1 MNVELEHGTVGGD
14 VTNVTNDHPGM
25 TARIALAH
33 LRELPDY
40 YERLERMER
49 DVRAS
54 EPSRVRKRGRRGR
67 AREDQTPVDAGIF
80 YVNVMLAHNLLDL
93 KKPLSERLLSW
104 ADDYEI
110 GYKQIKIEPL
120 PDISGYLKT
129 TADRLIWSA
138 DEKLYSEIRLGEMGH
153 ARHIWNSNGYQ
164 FPIEMIAIYATWQR
178 IKHSDPLGLLVSDE
192 RILTSRFLYFT
203 SMTIQVLSQYIQFES
218 DIPLEIQ
225 ELLLRSL
232 VADDPAW
239 TSYDKY
245 IRDLESR
252 RADWGDINAY
262 EQLSLA
268 LWEQD
273 PGEVYLASKRLLM
286 PEVNPYSYD
295 DLKGTDW
302 RELHP
307 ALVQIE
313 QSFYKAMFGKVP
325 EGFRALELK

>member
-33 LRELPDY
+33 LKELPDY

-54 EPSRVRKRGRRGR
+54 EPSRIRKRGR
-67 AREDQTPVDAGIF
+67 AREDQTPIDAGIF
-80 YVNVMLAHNLLDL
+80 YVNALMDHRHLIL
-93 KKPLSERLLSW
+93 KEPLRTRLLSW
-104 ADDYEI
+104 VDDYEV
-110 GYKQIKIEPL
+110 GYKPIKVEPL
-120 PDISGYLKT
+120 PQISYRSGSVQDCLRY
-129 TADRLIWSA
+129 
-138 DEKLYSEIRLGEMGH
+138 EEVRLGEMAN
-153 ARHIWNSNGYQ
+153 ARMLWAKSDHSGT
-164 FPIEMIAIYATWQR
+164 IEMIAIYMVWKSIQ
-178 IKHSDPLGLLVSDE
+178 KSDPLGLSPYHE
-192 RILTSRFLYFT
+192 RMLTSRFLYFT
-203 SMTIQVLSQYIQFES
+203 SMTIQVLSQYIEFES
-218 DIPLEIQ
+218 DVPLEIQ

-245 IRDLESR
+245 IRELEIR

-268 LWEQD
+268 IWEQD
-273 PGEVYLASKRLLM
+273 PSEVYMASKRLLM
-286 PEVNPYSYD
+286 PEINPYSYD

-325 EGFRALELK
+325 DGFRALELKDE